1 MKASVT
7 TRIDISR
14 RSYHHMCVVD
24 SRLIATAIKCFRK
37 LELAVTSEHGIET
50 IAIEF
55 I

>member
-1 MKASVT
+1 MKARAT

-14 RSYHHMCVVD
+14 RGYHHMRVVD

-55 I
+55 S